1 MSGGRKQSCTGA
13 GSLALASTSPNGL
26 TDPEFVDLQGMVKGQ
41 SIYSALCLREIILGT
56 GNIKQSNAQG

>member
-13 GSLALASTSPNGL
+13 GSLALTSTSPNGL

-41 SIYSALCLREIILGT
+41 SIYSALRLREVILGI
-56 GNIKQSNAQG
+56 GNI